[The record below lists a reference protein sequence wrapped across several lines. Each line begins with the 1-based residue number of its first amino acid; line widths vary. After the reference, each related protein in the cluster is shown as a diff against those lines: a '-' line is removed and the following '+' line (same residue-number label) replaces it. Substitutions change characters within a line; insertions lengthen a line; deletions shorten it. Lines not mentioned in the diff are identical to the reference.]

1 MPVYV
6 YNPLVRTRH
15 SCTVFNSFF
24 LVYAAHVAI
33 LGLAWRMWAEPSA
46 SYNQSIETAAINTAI
61 RVLDLCGQR
70 NTFARKYSLLIK
82 ELRSQ
87 MDRGP
92 SSAGRVSITTTTSSV
107 SSGSPYTSSQMTGMQ
122 STSLLGSISHDES
135 LGQVG
140 SSNHVYTFPDNLFGQ
155 ESRANQPLASIEARQ
170 RTLSADFGG
179 LSFDPWLRQS
189 QASGPVGDSL
199 FSGMSL

>member
-24 LVYAAHVAI
+24 LVYAAHVVI

-107 SSGSPYTSSQMTGMQ
+107 SSGSPFTSSQMTGLQ
-122 STSLLGSISHDES
+122 GTS

-155 ESRANQPLASIEARQ
+155 ESGANQPLASIEARQ

-189 QASGPVGDSL
+189 QASGLVGDSL